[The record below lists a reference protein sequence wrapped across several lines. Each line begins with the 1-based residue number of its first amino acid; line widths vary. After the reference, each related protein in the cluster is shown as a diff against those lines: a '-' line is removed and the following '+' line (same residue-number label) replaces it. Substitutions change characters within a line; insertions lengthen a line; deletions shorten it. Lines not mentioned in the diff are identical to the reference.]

1 MILLEKQL
9 EKYQPYNEQEEKE
22 SDSDPEASGTGI
34 GYFRTFLP
42 VCPYDCI
49 CLGGES
55 GKNKGVDGVS

>member
-9 EKYQPYNEQEEKE
+9 EKYQPYNEQEEK
-22 SDSDPEASGTGI
+22 DLMVI
-34 GYFRTFLP
+34 QKLLP

>member
-9 EKYQPYNEQEEKE
+9 EKYQPYNEQEEKDLMVIQKLLAQE
-22 SDSDPEASGTGI
+22 SDIFERSCL
-34 GYFRTFLP
+34 F
-42 VCPYDCI
+42 DCI

>member
-9 EKYQPYNEQEEKE
+9 EKYQPYNEQEEK
-22 SDSDPEASGTGI
+22 DPEASGTGI